1 MSDMFDLSGK
11 TALVT
16 GGGTGLGY
24 HMTRALAQSGANVM
38 ITSRREE
45 VLRASAERLNADSTT
60 HGKVSY
66 FPVDLADRQSVTRLA
81 DHAIKTMDGVDIF
94 IGNACLEH
102 FEHIE
107 KIKNESI
114 DSMLQANI
122 ASNVELVRAFTPGM
136 RKKKWGRFLFS
147 SSIMTITTSP
157 HEGCAMYTAVK
168 GALNNITKT
177 IAAELGHDN
186 ITANAI
192 MLGLFYTDMVR
203 DCIEFI
209 RGNDGDEGA
218 QKFKETFCGTTA
230 LGRAGRL
237 EEIEGL
243 IKLLASNAGSYITG
257 SNLVID
263 GGLSIMLRSN
273 GIVE

>member
-1 MSDMFDLSGK
+1 MFDTFNLTGK
-11 TALVT
+11 TAVVT

-24 HMTRALAQSGANVM
+24 SMSRALAESGANVL

-45 VLRASAERLNADSTT
+45 VLREAAERLNAEPNTKGT
-60 HGKVSY
+60 VSY
-66 FPVDLADRQSVTRLA
+66 FAADLADRQSVKGLS
-81 DHAIKTMDGVDIF
+81 DHAIKAMNGVDIF

-107 KIKNESI
+107 NIKDESI
-114 DSMLQANI
+114 DAMLQANI
-122 ASNVELVRAFTPGM
+122 SSNVELVRAFTPHM
-136 RKKKWGRFLFS
+136 RKKKWGRLLFS

-177 IAAELGHDN
+177 FAAELGHDN
-186 ITANAI
+186 ITSNTI
-192 MLGLFYTDMVR
+192 MLGVYYTDMVR

-209 RGNDGDEGA
+209 RGNDGDA
-218 QKFKETFCGTTA
+218 AANKFKEDFYGTTA
-230 LGRAGRL
+230 LGRVGQV
-237 EEIEGL
+237 EEVEGL

-257 SNLVID
+257 TNLVID

>member
-1 MSDMFDLSGK
+1 MFDTFDLTGK
-11 TALVT
+11 TAVVT

-24 HMTRALAQSGANVM
+24 SMSRALAQSGANVL

-45 VLRASAERLNADSTT
+45 VLREAAERLNAEPATRGT
-60 HGKVSY
+60 ITY
-66 FPVDLADRQSVTRLA
+66 FPVDLADRQSTKRLA
-81 DHAIKTMDGVDIF
+81 EHSIKALNGVDIF
-94 IGNACLEH
+94 IANACLEH

-107 KIKNESI
+107 NIKDESI
-114 DSMLQANI
+114 DAMLQANI
-122 ASNVELVRAFTPGM
+122 SSNVELVRAFTPHM
-136 RKKKWGRFLFS
+136 REKKWGRLLFS

-177 IAAELGHDN
+177 FAAELGHDN
-186 ITANAI
+186 ITSNTI
-192 MLGLFYTDMVR
+192 MLGVYYTDMVR

-209 RGNDGDEGA
+209 RGNDGDA
-218 QKFKETFCGTTA
+218 AANKFKEDFYGTTA
-230 LGRAGRL
+230 LGRVGQV
-237 EEIEGL
+237 EEVEGL

-257 SNLVID
+257 TNLVID